1 MTSKKIERRIDDALL
16 ATAMW
21 AGFLYVRRTTRR
33 VVDRVA
39 IGAVV
44 VAVVG
49 AVVTAGVAL
58 AWKRSRTTAP
68 PESPWPASADSR

>member
-1 MTSKKIERRIDDALL
+1 MASRKIERRIDDALL

-33 VVDRVA
+33 IVDRVA

-44 VAVVG
+44 AAGVG
-49 AVVTAGVAL
+49 AVVTFGVAL
-58 AWKRSRTTAP
+58 AWKRSRSKAP
-68 PESPWPASADSR
+68 PQNP